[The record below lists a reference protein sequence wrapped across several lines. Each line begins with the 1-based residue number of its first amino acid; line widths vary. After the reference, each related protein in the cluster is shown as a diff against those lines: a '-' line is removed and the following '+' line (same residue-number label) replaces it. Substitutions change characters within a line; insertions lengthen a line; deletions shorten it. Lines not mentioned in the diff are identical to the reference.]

1 MVTRSRP
8 SAVMLRWLTLGAA
21 AGAALTLVL
30 DALGLDGPW
39 QGIALVMA
47 LLTVFASIG
56 ILVAMRHRDREMEE
70 ADQRA
75 HRDEAELGELQREL
89 DRHTQLEQQLRQAK
103 QAAESAVMAKGE
115 FLATMSHEIRT
126 PLNGIVP
133 MLDLLMHAQLAPDH
147 AEMVRTA
154 YTSSQQMLRIVDDI
168 LDYSK
173 LEADKLV
180 LESTGFNLR
189 ELLEA
194 VVQLMER
201 PAQSKG
207 LRLSLHVDPGVRLP
221 VRGDPVRLR
230 QVVSNLVS
238 NAVKFTERG
247 SVAISVRRI
256 GETAAQHQVR
266 SRRKADCSRPSARRI
281 PRPRACMVAPGSAWR
296 FQSASST

>member
-1 MVTRSRP
+1 M
-8 SAVMLRWLTLGAA
+8 
-21 AGAALTLVL
+21 
-30 DALGLDGPW
+30 
-39 QGIALVMA
+39 
-47 LLTVFASIG
+47 
-56 ILVAMRHRDREMEE
+56 
-70 ADQRA
+70 
-75 HRDEAELGELQREL
+75 
-89 DRHTQLEQQLRQAK
+89 
-103 QAAESAVMAKGE
+103 MAKGE

-189 ELLEA
+189 ELLET
-194 VVQLMER
+194 VIQLMER
-201 PAQSKG
+201 PAQRKG
-207 LRLSLHVDPGVRLP
+207 LRLSLNIDQGVRLP

-230 QVVSNLVS
+230 QVRGNLGS

-247 SVAISVRRI
+247 SITINVART
-256 GETAAQHQVR
+256 GETAAQHQLRFEV
-266 SRRKADCSRPSARRI
+266 SDTGIGIAQE
-281 PRPRACMVAPGSAWR
+281 APGRLFHAFTQADTSPPRLYGGTGLGLAISKHHDALKSGPTAEER
-296 FQSASST
+296 RSGEEGVSR